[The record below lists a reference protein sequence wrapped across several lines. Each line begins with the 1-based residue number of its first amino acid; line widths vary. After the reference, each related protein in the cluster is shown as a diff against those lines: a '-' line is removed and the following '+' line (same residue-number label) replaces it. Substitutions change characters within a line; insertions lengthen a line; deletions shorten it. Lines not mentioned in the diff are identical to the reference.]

1 MIMALLFVMNAMN
14 VRAEISEKQTKL
26 DAHSIRPNNTIIG
39 VHISAEIESI
49 ASNTFVNQI
58 NLRYIE
64 VEDDNPYF
72 SAFSNCLYDKEQ
84 KILYCFPQALI
95 FAEVPST
102 VVSMDRKA
110 LKGVNEKVAA
120 QVRAAIKKN
129 CESAGVEFKYADPAS
144 DYGPSVTYWPYNN
157 IYPLTDN
164 DLK

>member
-1 MIMALLFVMNAMN
+1 MFIFLMSAHD

-58 NLRYIE
+58 NLRFIE
-64 VEDDNPYF
+64 VEDDNPNF

-84 KILYCFPQALI
+84 TILYCFPQALI
-95 FAEVPST
+95 FAEIPST
-102 VVSMDRKA
+102 VTSMDRRA
-110 LKGVNEKVAA
+110 LKGVNEDVAA
-120 QVRAAIKKN
+120 QVRTAIKNN
-129 CESAGVEFKYADPAS
+129 CEKAGVEFQYTDPPGE
-144 DYGPSVTYWPYNN
+144 YGPQVTYWPYTN

-164 DLK
+164 DLN